1 MSMTD
6 PIADMLTRM
15 RNAIERRHPSVD
27 IPHSK
32 IKESIAHILRDEG
45 FVQGV
50 EIVPDSKNK
59 QFRAIRVTLK
69 YTEERRPVLTHLRRL
84 STPGRRLYT
93 GANTIPRALGGM
105 GLVIVSTPQGV
116 ITGSRARREK
126 VGGELICEIW

>member
-15 RNAIERRHPSVD
+15 RNAIERRHPIVE

-45 FVQGV
+45 FVQTV
-50 EIVPDSKNK
+50 EVVPDGD
-59 QFRAIRVTLK
+59 FRKIRVTLK
-69 YTEERRPVLTHLRRL
+69 YTEERCPVLTHLKRL

-93 GANTIPRALGGM
+93 GANSIPRALGGM
-105 GLVIVSTPQGV
+105 GVVIVSTPRGLL
-116 ITGSRARREK
+116 TGARARREN
-126 VGGELICEIW
+126 VGGELICEVW